1 MGNGRPLVDCGIHLW
16 SFLSLNRPSPE
27 FLRHKILL
35 YLFPNHLTF
44 NCFAKS
50 GSTGE
55 GILKST
61 SDPPLLHDVSS
72 VTEIPSWV
80 LESDN
85 LSFCYSRKHGKCFCF
100 LPSCSSSE
108 WERLEPTIRHPSS
121 ALSRKECLPGSSG
134 ICLNLIM

>member
-1 MGNGRPLVDCGIHLW
+1 MENLW
-16 SFLSLNRPSPE
+16 VTVESFSGHFLSLNRPPSE

-61 SDPPLLHDVSS
+61 SDPPPFS
-72 VTEIPSWV
+72 VMSLQRRNSQLGFTV
-80 LESDN
+80 
-85 LSFCYSRKHGKCFCF
+85 
-100 LPSCSSSE
+100 
-108 WERLEPTIRHPSS
+108 
-121 ALSRKECLPGSSG
+121 
-134 ICLNLIM
+134 